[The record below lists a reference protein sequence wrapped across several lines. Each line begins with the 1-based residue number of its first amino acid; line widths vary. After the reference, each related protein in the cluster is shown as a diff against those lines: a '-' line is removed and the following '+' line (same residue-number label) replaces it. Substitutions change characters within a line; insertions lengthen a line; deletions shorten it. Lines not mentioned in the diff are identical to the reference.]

1 MPGET
6 DILRGAFSLPPEEAI
21 KYFEQKG
28 YKVSFDWY
36 EMKREA
42 HTRAFTVAGV
52 TALDVLVDIRKAVE
66 DAQKTGKSLESFKKD
81 LQPLLQKKGWW
92 GKKNI
97 TRPDGSQK
105 EVDLSAPWRL
115 KTIYQTN
122 MRTAAMAGQFK
133 GMKDAADVMPY
144 WRYVAV
150 MDGRTRDEH
159 RRLHGKVLRH
169 DDPFWSRY
177 YPPNGWGC
185 RCTVT
190 AMTASQ
196 LKRYG
201 IEPGEDGKLTK
212 IKPDKEAPQKPQPD
226 KDEERP
232 VVDAGNGEAMQT
244 AISVTVPD
252 GWDYNPGLKPWE
264 PEPKNYP
271 PWAKEKVEAI
281 VSRAKEF
288 DNQVNFVGKVDAA
301 DREAVEQTLVKH
313 ERELEKRTDKESAI
327 VITKAGDVFKLEG
340 DPDKVALKVFAD
352 DLDGAVVTHNHIV
365 ENEHEYGFSEDDWQ
379 LFLSSRLRLLR
390 AVDKDFIYQLT
401 RDDDFVDEI
410 DDVII
415 TDANEG
421 HLNIIC
427 QAKDE
432 KVGYRRWR
440 K

>member
-6 DILRGAFSLPPEEAI
+6 EILRGAFNLPPEDAI

-28 YKVSFDWY
+28 YKVSFDWH

-52 TALDVLVDIRKAVE
+52 TQLDVLVDIRRAVE
-66 DAQKTGKSLESFKKD
+66 DAQKTGKSLASFKKE
-81 LQPLLQKKGWW
+81 LQPLLEKKGWW

-97 TRPDGSQK
+97 TRSDGSQK

-122 MRTAAMAGQFK
+122 MRAAAMAGLHE

-159 RRLHGKVLRH
+159 RQLHGKVLRH
-169 DDPFWSRY
+169 DDPFWDRY

-190 AMTASQ
+190 SMTASQ
-196 LKRYG
+196 VKNRG
-201 IEPGEDGKLTK
+201 IK
-212 IKPDKEAPQKPQPD
+212 ISD
-226 KDEERP
+226 
-232 VVDAGNGEAMQT
+232 GEAMQMQ
-244 AISVTVPD
+244 IGPTVPD
-252 GWDYNPGLKPWE
+252 GWDYNPGLKAWE
-264 PEPKNYP
+264 PDPKDYP
-271 PWAKEKVEAI
+271 AWAKKDVENI
-281 VSRAKEF
+281 VTRAKEF
-288 DNQVNFVGKVDAA
+288 NNQVSYVGRVDSE
-301 DREAVEQTLVKH
+301 DREAVKQTLIKH
-313 ERELEKRTDKESAI
+313 ERELEKRADKESA
-327 VITKAGDVFKLEG
+327 VLVTKAGDVFKLEG

-352 DLDGAVVTHNHIV
+352 DLESAAVTHNHIV
-365 ENEHEYGFSEDDWQ
+365 ERDYEYGFSKEDWK
-379 LFLSSRLRLLR
+379 LFFNGKLRVLR

-410 DDVII
+410 NDVII
-415 TDANEG
+415 SEANEG
-421 HLNIIC
+421 HLNMIC
-427 QAKDE
+427 LAKDE

>member
-6 DILRGAFSLPPEEAI
+6 EILRGAFNLPPEDAI

-28 YKVSFDWY
+28 YKVSFDWH

-52 TALDVLVDIRKAVE
+52 TGLDVLVDIRKAVE
-66 DAQKTGKSLESFKKD
+66 DAQKTGKSLESFKKE
-81 LQPLLQKKGWW
+81 LQPILEKKGWW

-122 MRTAAMAGQFK
+122 MRTAAMAGLYK
-133 GMKDAADVMPY
+133 GMKDSADVMPY
-144 WRYVAV
+144 WRYVAI

-159 RRLHGKVLRH
+159 RQLHGKVLRH
-169 DDPFWSRY
+169 DDPFWRKY

-196 LKRYG
+196 VKNRG
-201 IEPGEDGKLTK
+201 IKISDGE
-212 IKPDKEAPQKPQPD
+212 
-226 KDEERP
+226 
-232 VVDAGNGEAMQT
+232 VMQ
-244 AISVTVPD
+244 AQIGHTVPD
-252 GWDYNPGLKPWE
+252 GWDYNPGIKPWE

-271 PWAKEKVEAI
+271 TWAKESVEKI
-281 VSRAKEF
+281 VTRSKEF
-288 DNQVNFVGKVDAA
+288 NNQVSYVGRVDSE
-301 DREAVEQTLVKH
+301 DREAVKQTLIKH
-313 ERELEKRTDKESAI
+313 ERDLEKRVDKESA
-327 VITKAGDVFKLEG
+327 VVVTKAGDVFKLEG

-352 DLDGAVVTHNHIV
+352 DLESASVTHNHIV
-365 ENEHEYGFSEDDWQ
+365 EHDYEYGFSEDDWR
-379 LFLSSRLRLLR
+379 LFLNGRLRLLR

-401 RDDDFVDEI
+401 RDDDFVDEGN
-410 DDVII
+410 DVII
-415 TDANEG
+415 NQASRG
-421 HLNIIC
+421 HLEMIWL
-427 QAKDE
+427 AKDK